1 MRCSATSRAGTRC
14 KRGSIPGGRVCHYHG
29 GAAPQVKQKA
39 AERLAALVDPA
50 ITSLG
55 NLIRSKSESIRLAA
69 VRDVLDRNGHK
80 PPDKHQ
86 LSGPGE
92 GPIAVDLSRLTDK
105 QLDQLEA
112 IARSIAE
119 ASVGPLKEKQWI
131 TQQKKIIEK
140 HRESARETSRERWE
154 RRTN

>member
-1 MRCSATSRAGTRC
+1 MTARRCTATSKGSGNRC
-14 KRGSIPGGRVCHYHG
+14 QQPAIPGGWVCRYHG

-50 ITSLG
+50 ITRLG
-55 NLIRSKSESIRLAA
+55 NLIRSKSESICLAA

-86 LSGPGE
+86 LSGPAD
-92 GPIAVDLSRLTDK
+92 GPIPVDLSRLTDK
-105 QLDQLEA
+105 QLDQLEE

-119 ASVGPLKEKQWI
+119 ATVK
-131 TQQKKIIEK
+131 
-140 HRESARETSRERWE
+140 A
-154 RRTN
+154 